1 MTTTQTIELND
12 KERLTLQTALEII
25 DDISAIANTSVD
37 NVFEYLCEV
46 AEIAETKGK
55 REYSIKALH
64 DIHDM
69 K

>member
-12 KERLTLQTALEII
+12 KERLTLQNALGIMY
-25 DDISAIANTSVD
+25 DIAAIANTSVD

-46 AEIAETKGK
+46 AEVKGN
-55 REYSIKALH
+55 REYSLKALH
-64 DIHDM
+64 NIYEM